1 MAEWRGCG
9 CGGGLQIRRDAT
21 LRASELATRPLAGK
35 PAGANRPPLQRGG
48 AEPRLQPRTRGAVT
62 RKAAEYLDGLS
73 EDAARAVLARCCS
86 ARRWVEQVLAAR
98 PFASDAELLES
109 AERFWWALG
118 REDWLEA
125 FAGHPRIGA
134 ATTDAG
140 GRVGNLLPQVK
151 DPAGTYRLRF
161 DVGAYFAAQGAGA
174 DAAPF
179 YPYVEIVF
187 QIRDVEHYHVP
198 LLVSPFGYT
207 TYRGS

>member
-1 MAEWRGCG
+1 MSGISTHVLDTARGRPAAG
-9 CGGGLQIRRDAT
+9 VAVSLARKSGNGWT
-21 LRASELATRPLAGK
+21 ELA
-35 PAGANRPPLQRGG
+35 
-48 AEPRLQPRTRGAVT
+48 
-62 RKAAEYLDGLS
+62 AAS
-73 EDAARAVLARCCS
+73 
-86 ARRWVEQVLAAR
+86 
-98 PFASDAELLES
+98 
-109 AERFWWALG
+109 
-118 REDWLEA
+118 
-125 FAGHPRIGA
+125 
-134 ATTDAG
+134 TDAG

-174 DAAPF
+174 DAAQF